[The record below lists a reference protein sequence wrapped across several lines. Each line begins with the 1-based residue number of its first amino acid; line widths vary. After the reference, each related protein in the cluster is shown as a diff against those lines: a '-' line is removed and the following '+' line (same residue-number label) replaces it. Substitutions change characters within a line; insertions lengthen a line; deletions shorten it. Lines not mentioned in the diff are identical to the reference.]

1 MSTTLDRSDVMAEVI
16 KEQHD
21 FIKNMN
27 GLCPNRVMLSPEK
40 MDDMKE
46 QMRNCLYMSSDTT
59 LPEHRWFI
67 SGMRVVEDPWS
78 TGIEIGYVR

>member
-1 MSTTLDRSDVMAEVI
+1 MAAMTDGGNVMAEVV

-27 GLCPNRVMLSPEK
+27 GLCPNRVMLSPKK

-46 QMRNCLYMSSDTT
+46 QMRNSLYMPYDTT
-59 LPEHRWFI
+59 LPTHRWFI
-67 SGMRVVEDPWS
+67 AGMRVVEDPWS
-78 TGIEIGYVR
+78 TGIEVGYVR